1 MFFKALITNWT
12 SIDWSEFTG
21 PSKVIIKSMSTNKC
35 MYRILKERTYLD
47 QIDLEVMRT
56 NLMIASMQ
64 YDEIAEKKKK
74 NISQITS
81 L

>member
-1 MFFKALITNWT
+1 
-12 SIDWSEFTG
+12 
-21 PSKVIIKSMSTNKC
+21 
-35 MYRILKERTYLD
+35 
-47 QIDLEVMRT
+47 MRT

-74 NISQITS
+74 NITQITS